1 MNYQKIHDLIISRAT
16 NREKPD
22 CYCERHHVIPKS
34 MGGTDD
40 EDNIVIL
47 TAREHF
53 IIHWLLMKIHRNK
66 QMIYAFHAMTKPVG
80 NGRTRYNSHSFKY
93 AREAMGKWTKENM
106 SGKNHPFYGLT
117 GNDHPHYGMKRSK
130 GTRLKMSEKA
140 KKRYEIHPHP
150 NRVKIACV
158 ETGEI
163 FQSLSD
169 ASKKHPKGNI
179 SYALR
184 SGGTAGGLRFSYVN
198 EETGELERRKS
209 TLKGHAAG
217 SRHHLSVKIIDA
229 AGNIFDS
236 AKKAGESVG
245 VTGSAVLISI
255 RQDRTCRGVKFF
267 RGEPDA

>member
-66 QMIYAFHAMTKPVG
+66 QMIYAFHAMTKPVS

-93 AREAMGKWTKENM
+93 AREAMAQWMRENM
-106 SGKNHPFYGLT
+106 SGKNHPLFGLR
-117 GNDHPHYGMKRSK
+117 GEDSPHYGMKRSNA
-130 GTRLKMSEKA
+130 TRLKISNKA
-140 KKRYEIHPHP
+140 KKRYASTQHP
-150 NRVKIACV
+150 NSVKIKCID
-158 ETGEI
+158 TGEV
-163 FQSLSD
+163 FSSVSE
-169 ASKKHPKGNI
+169 ASKKHKKGNI

-184 SGGTAGGLRFSYVN
+184 TGGTAGGLRFSYIN
-198 EETGELERRKS
+198 ESTGSDEKIKS
-209 TLKGHAAG
+209 TLKGYASG
-217 SRHHLSVKIIDA
+217 SRHPLSVKLIDEC
-229 AGNIFDS
+229 GNVFDS
-236 AKKAGESVG
+236 AKNAGASIG

-255 RQDRTCRGVKFF
+255 RQNRPCRGVMFY
-267 RGEPDA
+267 RCEG